1 MPASITF
8 ASLSFA
14 LPDGR
19 VLFSDLNLSLSQ
31 ERTGI
36 VGRNGAGKSTLL
48 KLISGSL
55 SPVSGSVTVTGTV
68 GMLRQSFGPSP
79 KETIA
84 GLFAVEPALARL
96 RRIETGAGTES
107 DFAEADWTLEA
118 RLTETLARA
127 GLQAVAL
134 ETPLANLSGGQR
146 TRASLAALIF
156 AEPDFLLLDEPTN
169 NLDREG
175 RAAVAELLAGW
186 RGGAVVVS
194 HDRDLLEN
202 TDAII
207 ELTSLGAARYGG
219 GWSSYEA
226 QKARELAA
234 AQQDLARAERRV
246 EEAGAKS
253 QTAAERKARRDGAGS
268 RKAARGGVPRIL
280 LGTLKNRA
288 EDSSGALGRLAE
300 RQKAEAE
307 EAAAEA
313 RGRVE
318 VLQPFV
324 VNLAPTSLPPNKEV
338 VRVVSLVAGYDAN
351 CPVIR
356 DLSFD
361 LRGPD
366 RMAVSGPNGAG
377 KSTLLKVMTG
387 ELPALSGEARVHVP
401 WALLD
406 QEVSLLEDAGTILDN
421 FRRLN
426 PEADENA
433 CRSALARFRFRAD
446 AALQQVATLSGGERL
461 RAGLACVLGG
471 TTPPQLLI
479 LDEPTNHL
487 DIASLETVEAGLN
500 AYDGALLVVSH
511 DETFLE
517 RVGVSQ
523 KISLR

>member
-1 MPASITF
+1 MSASITF

-19 VLFSDLNLSLSQ
+19 VLFSDLNFSINR
-31 ERTGI
+31 ERAGI
-36 VGRNGAGKSTLL
+36 VGRNGVGKSTLL
-48 KLISGSL
+48 KLISGAI
-55 SPVSGSVTVTGTV
+55 SPASGSVTVTGTAGV
-68 GMLRQSFGPSP
+68 LRQSFEPSP
-79 KETIA
+79 EETLA
-84 GLFAVEPALARL
+84 GLFAVEPALSRL
-96 RRIETGAGTES
+96 RRIEAGAGTET
-107 DFAEADWTLEA
+107 DFAEADWTLET
-118 RLTETLARA
+118 RLAEALARA
-127 GLQAVAL
+127 GFPGMAL
-134 ETPLANLSGGQR
+134 ETPLASLSGGQR

-175 RAAVAELLAGW
+175 RAAVASLLAGW

-194 HDRDLLEN
+194 HDRELLEN
-202 TDAII
+202 MGTII

-226 QKARELAA
+226 QKARERAA
-234 AQQDLARAERRV
+234 AEQDLARAERRV
-246 EEAGAKS
+246 EEAGDKA
-253 QTAAERKARRDGAGS
+253 QAAAERKARRDGAGS
-268 RKAARGGVPRIL
+268 RKAAKGGAPRIL
-280 LGTLKNRA
+280 LGTLKSRA

-300 RQKAEAE
+300 RQKAEVE

-313 RGRVE
+313 RGRIE
-318 VLQPFV
+318 VLQPFIV
-324 VNLAPTSLPPNKEV
+324 KLPPTELPPNKV
-338 VRVVSLVAGYDAN
+338 VVSVAKLAAGYEADF
-351 CPVIR
+351 PVIR
-356 DLSFD
+356 DLSFE
-361 LRGPD
+361 LRGPE
-366 RMAVSGPNGAG
+366 RAAICGRNGAG
-377 KSTLLKVMTG
+377 KSTLLKTITG
-387 ELPALSGEARVHVP
+387 TLPALSGEVQAHVL

-406 QEVSLLEDAGTILDN
+406 QEVSLLDSAGTILEN
-421 FRRLN
+421 FQRIN

-446 AALQQVATLSGGERL
+446 AALQPVATLSGGERL

-471 TTPPQLLI
+471 AAPPQLLI

-487 DIASLETVEAGLN
+487 DITSLEAVEAGLN

-517 RVGVSQ
+517 RVGVTR